1 VAIYDPRAYN
11 LTVHTNLVSKIH
23 FTKTIEGRKE
33 RKRKAWPEKPK
44 TSVCVCVCVCWGG
57 GGGGGQGK
65 NGSTKFGKGIY
76 LNRFLNIK
84 SQLARVSYASI
95 KGTKLRIKKWV
106 NNICIPPPSQLDG
119 EHECIQKCNQTGYST
134 TRIIQILI
142 SCSLSLNR
150 SRWNVGE
157 ICC

>member
-1 VAIYDPRAYN
+1 MAIYDPRAYN
-11 LTVHTNLVSKIH
+11 LTVLDTTLVSKIH

-44 TSVCVCVCVCWGG
+44 TSVGG
-57 GGGGGQGK
+57 GGGD
-65 NGSTKFGKGIY
+65 
-76 LNRFLNIK
+76 RFLNIK

>member
-1 VAIYDPRAYN
+1 MAIYDPRAYN
-11 LTVHTNLVSKIH
+11 LTVLDTTLVSKTH

-44 TSVCVCVCVCWGG
+44 TN

-84 SQLARVSYASI
+84 SQLAQVSYASI
-95 KGTKLRIKKWV
+95 KGTKLRIKNWV
-106 NNICIPPPSQLDG
+106 NTICIPPPSQLDG